1 MAEPYL
7 DIHTADGR
15 TLRRPLGDKPLTIG
29 RHPDNALTIAEDTAS
44 RFHCVIE
51 KIAGGYRVRD
61 LKSRN
66 GTKLNDQK
74 IDAARLNPGDTL
86 AIGKTTFRLMDADA
100 AEAPARAKPPVA
112 KPAATKPAAT
122 KPAPARA
129 AKRDDDAPIPLE
141 ADELLTGGSSSDDEP
156 DRSIVLEPVE
166 DGDDA
171 GPVSSEASMATLRK
185 LATQGEGSALTE
197 QDIVLL
203 NSRGETVHA
212 ALGKDGDEARESQEG
227 VRIMRLLLL
236 SCARTRATDLHV
248 EPKASDYTV
257 RLRIDGTMVEAMHLD
272 RKTAH
277 RLVGVTKILSDI
289 DISQRAIVQEGH
301 FSVQL
306 SGRRIDYR
314 VSFTPSV
321 HGQKLVI
328 RVLDL
333 ANAPRFLTELKMPE
347 WMAIQI
353 KRVSRQ
359 DAGMILVTGPTGSG
373 KTTTL
378 YTVLRDID
386 VSQRNVV
393 TIEDPVEY
401 QLPGVTQIP
410 VDAQKG
416 NNFAQLLRSIL
427 RQDPDVI
434 LLGEVRDKET
444 AMTAMQA
451 AMTGHLVL
459 STVHAKDTIGTIF
472 RLLDLGI
479 EPYLVASALNLVV
492 AQRLV
497 RVLCPHCKVE
507 KKPTPQ
513 QQMRMGRALEGMS
526 HIFIPAGC
534 PRCMGTG
541 YAGRRAIF
549 ELLQVNDEIRDIIL
563 KSPTITAIRDTL
575 KMEVFTTLQQ
585 NGYKLVAEGIA
596 SMDEIERVTGT
607 E

>member
-1 MAEPYL
+1 MPEPHL
-7 DIHTADGR
+7 DIRTADGR
-15 TLRRPLGDKPLTIG
+15 TLRRPLSDKPLTIG

-51 KIAGGYRVRD
+51 KIPGGFRVRD

-66 GTKLNDQK
+66 GIKLNDQK
-74 IDAARLNPGDTL
+74 IETARLKNGDVL
-86 AIGKTTFRLMDADA
+86 SIGKTAFRFIDPPA
-100 AEAPARAKPPVA
+100 AEATKAATKDAPQSPTRPPPKTPARAVKTPGL
-112 KPAATKPAAT
+112 
-122 KPAPARA
+122 RGE
-129 AKRDDDAPIPLE
+129 DDAPIAMQPDP
-141 ADELLTGGSSSDDEP
+141 ADDAMEP
-156 DRSIVLEPVE
+156 SVESIVLEPVE
-166 DGDDA
+166 EGEEA
-171 GPVSSEASMATLRK
+171 GAVSSGDSIAALRK
-185 LATQGEGSALTE
+185 LAAQGGGSKLSE
-197 QDIVLL
+197 QDLVLM

-212 ALGKDGDEARESQEG
+212 ALGKEGDEARESQEG
-227 VRIMRLLLL
+227 VRVMRLLLL

-257 RLRIDGTMVEAMHLD
+257 RMRVDGTMVEAMHLD
-272 RKTAH
+272 RRTAH
-277 RLVGVTKILSDI
+277 RLVGVTKVLSDI

-306 SGRRIDYR
+306 AGRRIDYR

-333 ANAPRFLTELKMPE
+333 ANAPRFLAELQMPD
-347 WMAIQI
+347 WMGLQI

-359 DAGMILVTGPTGSG
+359 DAGMVLVAGPTGSG

-378 YTVLRDID
+378 YTVLRDVD
-386 VSQRNVV
+386 VNTRNVV

-434 LLGEVRDKET
+434 LLGEIRDKET

-497 RVLCPHCKVE
+497 RILCPHCKVE

-513 QQMRMGRALEGMS
+513 QQMRMGKAIEGMTK
-526 HIFIPAGC
+526 IYIPAGC
-534 PRCMGTG
+534 PKCLGTG

-549 ELLQVNDEIRDIIL
+549 ELLQVTDEIRDIIL
-563 KSPTITAIRDTL
+563 KSPTITAIRESL
-575 KMEVFTTLQQ
+575 KMEVFTSLQQ

>member
-1 MAEPYL
+1 MTEPYL
-7 DIHTADGR
+7 DIRTADGR
-15 TLRRPLGDKPLTIG
+15 TLRKPLGDKPLTIG
-29 RHPDNALTIAEDTAS
+29 RHPDNALNIAEDTAS

-51 KIAGGYRVRD
+51 KIPSGYRVRD

-66 GTKLNDQK
+66 GIKLNNQK
-74 IDAARLNPGDTL
+74 IETASLKNGDTL
-86 AIGKTTFRLMDADA
+86 SIGKTIFRFVFDAP
-100 AEAPARAKPPVA
+100 AEAANKPAKPVPPPRPLKSTPNRPPTHAVNPVI
-112 KPAATKPAAT
+112 PHEEEE
-122 KPAPARA
+122 
-129 AKRDDDAPIPLE
+129 APIAMRADPEE
-141 ADELLTGGSSSDDEP
+141 AVQPVEP
-156 DRSIVLEPVE
+156 IVLEPVE
-166 DGDDA
+166 DDEGES
-171 GPVSSEASMATLRK
+171 GSTSEDSLAALRK
-185 LATQGEGSALTE
+185 FAAQGEGENLSEHDLILA
-197 QDIVLL
+197 

-212 ALGKDGDEARESQEG
+212 AMGKEGDEARESQEG

-248 EPKASDYTV
+248 EPKASDYIV

-272 RKTAH
+272 RRTAQ
-277 RLVGVTKILSDI
+277 RLVGVTKVLSDI

-306 SGRRIDYR
+306 AGRRIDYR

-333 ANAPRFLTELKMPE
+333 ANAPRYLTDLQMPE
-347 WMAIQI
+347 WMSNQVR
-353 KRVSRQ
+353 RVSKQ

-386 VSQRNVV
+386 VNQRNVV

-410 VDAQKG
+410 VDAHKG

-434 LLGEVRDKET
+434 LLGEIRDKET

-479 EPYLVASALNLVV
+479 EPYLVASALNLVI

-513 QQMRMGRALEGMS
+513 QQMRMGKAIEGMTR
-526 HIFIPAGC
+526 IYIPAGC
-534 PRCMGTG
+534 SKCMGTG

-549 ELLQVNDEIRDIIL
+549 ELLHVTDEIRDLIL
-563 KSPTITAIRDTL
+563 KSPTITAIRDSL
-575 KMEVFTTLQQ
+575 KMEVFTSLQH

-596 SMDEIERVTGT
+596 SMEEIERVTGT